1 MTSTDKIWS
10 DINRDFGFVDRIAKE
25 GQFVITAN
33 EIKPYKEPRLVT
45 KFDSS
50 EDLPQI
56 FKDNH
61 LSILPISRGT
71 YIISDIETFMPLQEV
86 KTKPKAVAVTSNFTT
101 VSLATISSE
110 SQAINFAISIGLIDG
125 FVEDQRLFATLD
137 SRQGSGQFD
146 FYINRHSGGNMPVC
160 VNNAQIE
167 IDKCLEGENSI
178 VIIEAKKDRIMPD
191 FMERQ
196 LYYPYRMIR
205 NMGGN
210 KEIKNLFFSYNNGI
224 IDLREYWVEDYMN
237 YNSMTLI
244 KQGRFFLYDSFSKIT
259 KEILYDRIMHTP
271 VIDEPDG
278 IPFPQANTFDR
289 VVSLCERLRIG
300 SAVPNDLI
308 YIIGVTTSRQ
318 AYYYMDAAKYLGL
331 VQMEDGMCSLTTKG
345 KNIQKE
351 MPYQRM
357 LSYIMCIL
365 SFRPF
370 RETFLKWLRVGEIPP
385 QEEIISI
392 MKSTPNIQVFGDNVY
407 VRRASTIKRWI
418 KYIIQNLD

>member
-1 MTSTDKIWS
+1 MNSVDNIWN
-10 DINRDFGFVDRIAKE
+10 DINRDFHFVDKISMD
-25 GQFVITAN
+25 GQFIITAN

-61 LSILPISRGT
+61 LSILPVSRGT
-71 YIISDIETFMPLQEV
+71 YIISDIDTFMPLQEI
-86 KTKPKAVAVTSNFTT
+86 KSKPKAVPVTSNFTT

-110 SQAINFAISIGLIDG
+110 SQAINFAISMGLIDR

-137 SRQGSGQFD
+137 SRQGSGVFD
-146 FYINRHSGGNMPVC
+146 FIIDRHSGGKMPVY

-205 NMGGN
+205 NMGG
-210 KEIKNLFFSYNNGI
+210 KKDIKNLFFSYYNGI
-224 IDLREYWVEDYMN
+224 IDLREYRVEDYMN
-237 YNSMTLI
+237 YNSMTLV

-259 KEILYDRIMHTP
+259 KEILYNKIMCTP

-289 VVSLCERLRIG
+289 IVALCERLRIG
-300 SAVPNDLI
+300 AAVPNDLI

-331 VQMEDGMCSLTTKG
+331 VKMEDGMCSLTIKG

-370 RETFLKWLRVGEIPP
+370 RETFLRWLRDGEIPS
-385 QEEIISI
+385 QEDIISI
-392 MKSTPNIQVFGDNVY
+392 MKNTPNIQVFGDNVFF
-407 VRRASTIKRWI
+407 RRASTIKRWI